1 LKHGSGEL
9 SYHDK
14 RLPLKIFS
22 NSEAMYSK
30 DDTICAI
37 STPPGKGAIAVIRC
51 SGTDAFSIS
60 GKIILVNSNQ
70 TDLHN
75 LPANTLHY
83 SKIHDN
89 SVTIDHVVI
98 SIFKAP
104 HSYSGEDTVEISCH
118 GSVYI
123 QKKILELLVKAGAR
137 MATAGEFTM
146 RAFLNGKLDL
156 TQVEAIA
163 DLISSGSAAAHRV
176 AINQM
181 RGGFTREIK
190 VLRDKLLKFTTLVE
204 LELDFS
210 EEDVEFADR
219 GSLKALI
226 HEIAGTL
233 ETLSKSFELGNV
245 IKHGI
250 PVAIVG
256 KTNAGKSTL
265 LNLLLREERAI
276 VSEIEGTTRDSIEDV
291 ISIKGIH
298 FRLIDTAGLR
308 HTEDVIEKLGIER
321 TWQKIDQALII
332 IQVLD
337 TVSRASEITSL
348 SDKMSS
354 ISDAGAKH
362 RIVVVNKIDQITPA
376 TLNTITDELK
386 INLQDGAQI
395 IPMSAKDGTHLE
407 LLEQAL
413 LEAAGYAG
421 TEEDNV
427 IITNV
432 RHYEALEKAL
442 SAIQRAGN
450 GLDSGLPGDLLAQ
463 DIRETL
469 HYLGE
474 ITGEITTDEVLGN
487 IFKNFCIGK

>member
-1 LKHGSGEL
+1 
-9 SYHDK
+9 
-14 RLPLKIFS
+14 
-22 NSEAMYSK
+22 MYAK
-30 DDTICAI
+30 EDTICAI

-51 SGTDAFSIS
+51 SGRDAFPIS
-60 GKIILVNSNQ
+60 GKIIKVASKEELPE
-70 TDLHN
+70 
-75 LPANTLHY
+75 LPANTIHY
-83 SKIHDN
+83 STVYDGTE
-89 SVTIDHVVI
+89 VIDQVVV
-98 SIFKAP
+98 SLFKGP

-118 GSVYI
+118 GSPFI

-137 MATAGEFTM
+137 LATAGEFTL
-146 RAFLNGKLDL
+146 RAYLNGKLDL
-156 TQVEAIA
+156 TQVEAVA
-163 DLISSGSAAAHRV
+163 DLIASGSAAAHRV

-190 VLRDKLLKFTTLVE
+190 KLRDKLLYFTTLVE

-219 GSLKALI
+219 SALKALI
-226 HEIAGTL
+226 DEITHTL
-233 ETLSKSFELGNV
+233 GSLSDSFSLGNV

-265 LNLLLREERAI
+265 LNLLLREDKAI
-276 VSEIEGTTRDSIEDV
+276 VSEIAGTTRDSIEDV
-291 ISIKGIH
+291 ISIRGIH

-321 TWQKIDQALII
+321 TWQKIDQAVII

-337 TVSRASEITSL
+337 TGSLPREISHMAEKLTL
-348 SDKMSS
+348 LP
-354 ISDAGAKH
+354 DADTRH
-362 RIVVVNKIDQITPA
+362 RIIVLNKIDRINQDK
-376 TLNTITDELK
+376 LDELTGMFRQQ
-386 INLQDGAQI
+386 LQNGEML
-395 IPMSAKDGTHLE
+395 IPMSARTGTNLSM
-407 LLEQAL
+407 LEQAL
-413 LEAAGYAG
+413 IEASGVAAS
-421 TEEDNV
+421 EENDV

-442 SAIQRAGN
+442 DAMKRAGA
-450 GLDSGLPGDLLAQ
+450 GLTGGLPGDLLAQ

>member
-1 LKHGSGEL
+1 LTFHL
-9 SYHDK
+9 
-14 RLPLKIFS
+14 ITT
-22 NSEAMYSK
+22 MYSK

-51 SGTDAFSIS
+51 SGTDALVIA
-60 GKIILVNSNQ
+60 GKIIRLNSRDIEF
-70 TDLHN
+70 TS
-75 LPANTLHY
+75 LPANTIHY
-83 SKIHDN
+83 CTVYDGN
-89 SVTIDHVVI
+89 EVIDLAVAAV
-98 SIFKAP
+98 FRNP
-104 HSYSGEDTVEISCH
+104 HSYSGEDTIEISCH
-118 GSVYI
+118 GSLFI
-123 QKKILELLVKAGAR
+123 QKKILELLVKSGAR

-156 TQVEAIA
+156 TQVEAVA
-163 DLISSGSAAAHRV
+163 DMISSGSAAAHRV

-190 VLRDKLLKFTTLVE
+190 ILRDKLLKFTTLVE

-219 GSLKALI
+219 GLLKALI
-226 HEIAGTL
+226 QEIAGTL
-233 ETLSKSFELGNV
+233 EKLSKSFELGNV

-337 TVSRASEITSL
+337 TASRASEITGL
-348 SDKMSS
+348 TDKMSS

-362 RIVVVNKIDQITPA
+362 RIVVINKIDQLTPA
-376 TLNTITDELK
+376 KLSPVMDELK
-386 INLQDGAQI
+386 LNLQDGEQI
-395 IPMSAKDGTHLE
+395 IPISAKEGTNLE